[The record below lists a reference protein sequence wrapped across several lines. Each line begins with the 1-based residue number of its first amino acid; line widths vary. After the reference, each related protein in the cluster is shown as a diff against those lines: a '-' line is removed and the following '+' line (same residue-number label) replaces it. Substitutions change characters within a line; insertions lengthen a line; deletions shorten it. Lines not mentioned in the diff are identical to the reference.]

1 MRVPNR
7 LLMIV
12 AATGAAA
19 AIAAGCSSS
28 PASTSSSAPAGPAA
42 AVAADIG
49 GQEEFGPYEPVSNW
63 PQPLADAADG
73 VKHDGWTWGSV
84 GAVYAETPDRIW
96 IAQRGE
102 LPLPA
107 GAKPWTP
114 YGMLTPSK
122 GNATGNGDGLSA
134 TCEPTEKR
142 GWERRYHHAIFVA
155 DRDGK
160 MVQWWQDLDKIFEGK
175 CGRGPHKI
183 KMSPYDPEKHVWIID
198 DQLHM
203 IYKFTYEGKLVQ
215 SWGTKGQRGRDA
227 GNLFDRPTDIAWLPD
242 GTFFISDGYGGTRVA
257 KFDKDGKFLM
267 DWGTAAKDPQN
278 PGPNEFDTVHS
289 IQISDD
295 RRLFVVDRGH
305 RRFQVFDEN
314 GKFLTIINTG
324 TRSSPYTHLITKDQ
338 ALWFADGGTSRIV
351 KYDLNGHYLYGW
363 GGPGGS
369 LGQFNGPHSMTVDQ
383 DGNLYTA
390 EVFAGRVTKFR
401 PKPGADPAKLVGQ
414 ELRYAATST
423 N

>member
-1 MRVPNR
+1 MQVRIWSLTV
-7 LLMIV
+7 LAGGVLCV
-12 AATGAAA
+12 ALAAGCNTSSSTNSAAPAAA
-19 AIAAGCSSS
+19 A
-28 PASTSSSAPAGPAA
+28 APAASQEK
-42 AVAADIG
+42 G
-49 GQEEFGPYEPVSNW
+49 GQEETGPYEVVANW
-63 PQPLADAADG
+63 PQPLPDGPDG

-84 GAVYAETPDRIW
+84 GAVFAETPDRIW

-114 YGMLTPSK
+114 YSMLMPPRT
-122 GNATGNGDGLSA
+122 ATGNGDGLSA
-134 TCEPTEKR
+134 TCEPVEKR
-142 GWERRYHHAIFVA
+142 GWERRYHHAIFVV

-160 MVQWWQDLDKIFEGK
+160 MIQWWNDKDSMFEGK

-203 IYKFTYEGKLVQ
+203 IYKFTYDGKLVM
-215 SWGTKGQRGRDA
+215 SLGTKGQRGRD
-227 GNLFDRPTDIAWLPD
+227 GGKLFDRPTDIAWLPD

-257 KFDKDGKFLM
+257 KFDKDGTFLM
-267 DWGTAAKDPQN
+267 DWGVAPKDPKN
-278 PGPNEFDTVHS
+278 PGPNEFNTVHS
-289 IQISDD
+289 IQISND

-314 GKFLTIINTG
+314 GKFLDMFTTG
-324 TRSSPYTHLITKDQ
+324 VRSSPYTHLITADQ
-338 ALWFADGGTSRIV
+338 SLWFADGGTNRIV

-363 GGPGGS
+363 GGPGGQP
-369 LGQFNGPHSMTVDQ
+369 GQFNGPHSMTVDQ
-383 DGNLYTA
+383 DGNLYLA
-390 EVFAGRVTKFR
+390 EVFNGRVSKFR

-414 ELRYAATST
+414 ELRYKATST